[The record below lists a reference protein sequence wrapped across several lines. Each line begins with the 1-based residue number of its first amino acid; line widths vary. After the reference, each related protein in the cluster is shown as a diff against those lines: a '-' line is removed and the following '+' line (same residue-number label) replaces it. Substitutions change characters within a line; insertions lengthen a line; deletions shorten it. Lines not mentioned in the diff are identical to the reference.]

1 MGDQPERMTMAEVL
15 RLAREGRLE
24 GTWQG
29 GADGVFIR
37 VSNEGIH
44 VSKDERH
51 LPAVIPQPEP
61 AQPAAMSEGQP
72 PPMEQWGAD
81 TIVLEPMRPK
91 GAGEYVK
98 EALEGG
104 AVLPPGGGVPARER
118 MGWGPYRGQRIADV
132 PTEALAEM
140 RTMFENGAP
149 PEVEA
154 ELRRRGV

>member
-1 MGDQPERMTMAEVL
+1 MGERMTMAEVL

-29 GADGVFIR
+29 GADGVVIR
-37 VSNEGIH
+37 VSNERMD

-51 LPAVIPQPEP
+51 LPAVIPQPE
-61 AQPAAMSEGQP
+61 QPKPQPLSEGQP

-81 TIVLEPMRPK
+81 TIVMEPMRPK
-91 GAGEYVK
+91 GAGAYVQ
-98 EALEGG
+98 ETLEGG
-104 AVLPPGGGVPARER
+104 GVLPPGGGVPARER
-118 MGWGPYRGQRIADV
+118 MEWGPYRGQRIADV

-154 ELRRRGV
+154 ELRRRGA